1 MATVTV
7 VYGPYQRDQHAIKVT
22 PGTLMRDV
30 LDEVCRK
37 LKRDPHAYALEYAP
51 DLRRCRAS
59 GQAGA
64 LTGAVKFCCRYLPR
78 YRKRPVDLSLAFRL
92 ANLPSGAKL
101 DLVESTTGGK

>member
-7 VYGPYQRDQHAIKVT
+7 VYGPYQRDQHAVKVT

-51 DLRRCRAS
+51 GRRRCLPLGR
-59 GQAGA
+59 AGA
-64 LTGAVKFCCRYLPR
+64 LTAAAQACA
-78 YRKRPVDLSLAFRL
+78 SIA
-92 ANLPSGAKL
+92 
-101 DLVESTTGGK
+101 